1 MSKKRKIESLKRSE
15 KVAYVLSWQSFY
27 PEYFVPS
34 SAFKNMFKRILLGER
49 NQDDKTAYD
58 CTDYMVN
65 DRSGENAWEK
75 FWGIENTVLPDFK
88 DGDKFYL
95 IVCFYA
101 VFRMQLRGITLT
113 DIIAEKDDISKY
125 ISSRL
130 KHYLTDKEMSRLTQ
144 FEETTVVEL
153 KF

>member
-1 MSKKRKIESLKRSE
+1 MSKKRKIESLQRLE

-27 PEYFVPS
+27 PDYLNPS
-34 SAFKNMFKRILLGER
+34 SAFKKMFKRIILGEVNR
-49 NQDDKTAYD
+49 DDKTAYD

-65 DRSGENAWEK
+65 DSSEDNVWEK

-95 IVCFYA
+95 IVCTYA
-101 VFRMQLRGITLT
+101 VFRMQLRSITLT
-113 DIIAEKDDISKY
+113 DIIAEKNDISKY

-130 KHYLTDKEMSRLTQ
+130 KQYLTDQEMSRLTQ